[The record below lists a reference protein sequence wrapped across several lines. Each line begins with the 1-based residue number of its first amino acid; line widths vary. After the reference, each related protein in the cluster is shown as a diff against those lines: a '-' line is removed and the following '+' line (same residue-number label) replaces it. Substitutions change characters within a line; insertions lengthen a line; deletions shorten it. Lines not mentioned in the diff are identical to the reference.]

1 MQTKLSTVDP
11 ESIAAV
17 EVLIRP
23 YLRRTPVLDLDGVV
37 LKLESLQHA
46 GSFKT
51 RGALSNLLT
60 REIPAI
66 GVVAASGGNHGAAVA
81 SAAQRLNIRAQI
93 FVPTVSSP
101 AKVARIRECG
111 AELTIAGDSY
121 ADALALSE
129 EYARASGALPVHAF
143 DSPET
148 VVGAGTIAKEFE
160 EQAAFDTLLVAI
172 GGGGLIAGIAAWF
185 AGRVRVIGVE
195 PEGAPTMHHAFA
207 AGMPVDAPVGSVAKD
222 SLAPRR
228 VGELNYGLAKQFVER
243 VVLVSDDAIIAGRR
257 ELWDRARVVA
267 ELGGAAAYSA
277 LRSGAYQPKPGE
289 RVAAIVSGGN
299 TVISWT

>member
-1 MQTKLSTVDP
+1 MHTQFSVDH
-11 ESIAAV
+11 ESISAV
-17 EVLIRP
+17 DVLIRP

-60 REIPAI
+60 REVPAI

-81 SAAQRLNIRAQI
+81 SAAQRLNIRARI

-101 AKVARIRECG
+101 AKIARIRECG
-111 AELTIAGDSY
+111 AELTVAGDSY
-121 ADALALSE
+121 ADALELSD
-129 EYARASGALPVHAF
+129 EYARSSGALPVHAF
-143 DSPET
+143 GSPET
-148 VVGAGTIAKEFE
+148 INGAGTIAKEFE
-160 EQAAFDTLLVAI
+160 EQAAFDTVLVPV
-172 GGGGLIAGIAAWF
+172 GGGGLIAGVAAWF

-207 AGMPVDAPVGSVAKD
+207 AGAPVDAPVGSVAKD

-228 VGELNYGLAKQFVER
+228 VGELNYRLAKQFVER
-243 VVLVSDDAIIAGRR
+243 VVLVSDEAIVAAQRD
-257 ELWDRARVVA
+257 LWDRARVVV
-267 ELGGAAAYSA
+267 EPGGAAAYSA
-277 LRSGAYQPKPGE
+277 LYGGAYKPQPGE